1 MQPITCIGR
10 LIERTQRVYF
20 VRNLVTT
27 LCLLLLALPC
37 ALALA
42 QPNTLPLPIRAE
54 SIPAPP
60 PAPNPPG
67 SPQTL
72 VDFEQLAMNYHPL
85 LRAARARIGEA
96 QGRAIQAGLLPNPQ
110 QNSGNP
116 VQLGGRNSTYSAG
129 LLQEVPTAG
138 KLRLDVAAATQSIR
152 QAEFGFT
159 QQRFEVLTAVRQQ
172 FYELL
177 ATQERAETLSKLVG
191 IASQSVT
198 AIDEVFRAG
207 FAKPGDV
214 LQIRIELRRT
224 QIALRNAEITAAAM
238 RQSLAAVVGTPQ
250 LVVGRIE
257 GDLTP
262 QLPEYDDT
270 LVRDGVLARN
280 AKLGA
285 ARANIVRSQFLLQRA
300 RVQPIPNLVVQ
311 SGFQYTA
318 TEPHKQALIGT
329 YFNIP
334 LWDRNQGNIR
344 SATSGLSVANAQLR
358 ATQNELLQQLA
369 NAIGRYRAAQQTLT
383 ALRDLV
389 LPDARENLRL
399 AELEMAAG
407 QTDLFRLLLSQRSLF
422 EADIDI
428 VSAELNALT
437 AAIEIAGLL
446 QQEQFP

>member
-1 MQPITCIGR
+1 
-10 LIERTQRVYF
+10 
-20 VRNLVTT
+20 
-27 LCLLLLALPC
+27 
-37 ALALA
+37 
-42 QPNTLPLPIRAE
+42 
-54 SIPAPP
+54 
-60 PAPNPPG
+60 
-67 SPQTL
+67 
-72 VDFEQLAMNYHPL
+72 MNFHPL

-96 QGRAIQAGLLPNPQ
+96 QGQAIQAGLLPNPQ

-129 LLQEVPTAG
+129 VIQQVPTAG
-138 KLRLDVAAATQSIR
+138 KLRLDVAAARQAIR

-177 ATQERAETLSKLVG
+177 AAQQRAETLSTLVG
-191 IASQSVT
+191 IASQSLAAMEGVYK
-198 AIDEVFRAG
+198 AG
-207 FAKPGDV
+207 FVKTGDV
-214 LQIRIELRRT
+214 LQIRIELRRI

-238 RQSLAAVVGTPQ
+238 RRSLAAVAGAPQ

-262 QLPEYDDT
+262 HLPEYDDA
-270 LVRDGVLARN
+270 LVSGEVLARN
-280 AKLGA
+280 AKLGM
-285 ARANIVRSQFLLQRA
+285 ARASIAKSQFLLRRA
-300 RVQPIPNLVVQ
+300 RVQPIPNLIVQ

-329 YFNIP
+329 YFDIP
-334 LWDRNQGNIR
+334 IWDRNQGNIR
-344 SATSGLSVANAQLR
+344 SANFGLSAANAQLR
-358 ATQNELLQQLA
+358 AAQNELLQQLA
-369 NAIGRYRAAQQTLT
+369 TAIGRSRGAQQTLT

-399 AELEMAAG
+399 VELEMANG
-407 QTDLFRLLLSQRSLF
+407 QTDLFRLLQAQRSLF
-422 EADIDI
+422 EANLDI
-428 VSAELNALT
+428 VSAELNALA

>member
-1 MQPITCIGR
+1 MRI
-10 LIERTQRVYF
+10 
-20 VRNLVTT
+20 LVTAIF
-27 LCLLLLALPC
+27 LFFGACPC
-37 ALALA
+37 SRAVA
-42 QPNTLPLPIRAE
+42 QPNTLPMPTRAE
-54 SIPAPP
+54 PIPAPP
-60 PAPNPPG
+60 PVPNSPG
-67 SPQTL
+67 SLRTL
-72 VDFEQLAMNYHPL
+72 VEFEQLAMNYHPL
-85 LRAARARIGEA
+85 LRVARARIGEA
-96 QGRAIQAGLLPNPQ
+96 QGQAIQAGLLPNPQ

-138 KLRLDVAAATQSIR
+138 KLRLDVAAARQAIR

-172 FYELL
+172 FYDLL
-177 ATQERAETLSKLVG
+177 AAQQRVETLSTLVG
-191 IASQSVT
+191 IANQSVT
-198 AIDEVFRAG
+198 AMEGVFRAG
-207 FAKPGDV
+207 FVKTGDV

-238 RQSLAAVVGTPQ
+238 RQSLTAVVGTPQ
-250 LVVGRIE
+250 LVIGKIE
-257 GDLTP
+257 GNLTP
-262 QLPEYDDT
+262 RLPDFDDA
-270 LVRDGVLARN
+270 LVRADVLARN

-300 RVQPIPNLVVQ
+300 RVQPIPNLLVQ
-311 SGFQYTA
+311 GGFQYTA

-344 SATSGLSVANAQLR
+344 SANFGLSGANAQLR
-358 ATQNELLQQLA
+358 ATQNELLRQIA
-369 NAIGRYRAAQQTLT
+369 NAIGRYRAAQQTLN

-399 AELEMAAG
+399 VEIEMANG
-407 QTDLFRLLLSQRSLF
+407 QTDLFRLLISQRSLF
-422 EADIDI
+422 EADLDI
-428 VSAELNALT
+428 VSAELNVLT